1 MTKDFILVTV
11 SLIIWGMGEGT
22 FMYFQPL
29 YLQELGA
36 SPLVIG
42 SILGGVGL
50 AMTLFH
56 IPAGFRSDR

>member
-1 MTKDFILVTV
+1 MINDFTLLIF
-11 SLIIWGMGEGT
+11 SLITWGVGESA

-42 SILGGVGL
+42 GILGSMGL
-50 AMTLFH
+50 AM
-56 IPAGFRSDR
+56 GSDSTCHRQT